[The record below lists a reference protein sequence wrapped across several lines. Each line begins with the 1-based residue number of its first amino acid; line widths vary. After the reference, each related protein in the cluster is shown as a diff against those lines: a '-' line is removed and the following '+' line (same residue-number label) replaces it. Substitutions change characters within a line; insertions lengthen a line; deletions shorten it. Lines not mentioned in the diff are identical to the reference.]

1 MAIGSVADV
10 INAKSVEL
18 SLDPT
23 GTNDEFVLLQEI
35 TMPLSRPETREA
47 VSGGSVYFYGQHDNS
62 FDATI
67 LLSALDIGTYL
78 DFNKFVNGAL
88 VQNTYDIKLTSK
100 ANNITTIRVTAVTPE
115 QDVQKLPTGGVK
127 IRQTFRITE
136 DVDSSNVI

>member
-1 MAIGSVADV
+1 MAIGNISDV
-10 INAKSVEL
+10 INAKEVKL
-18 SLDPT
+18 VLNPT
-23 GTNDEFVLLQEI
+23 GSNDEFVLLQEI

-47 VSGGSVYFYGQHDNS
+47 VDGGSVYFYGQHENS

-88 VQNTYDIKLTSK
+88 VENTYDIQLTSK
-100 ANNITTIRVTAVTPE
+100 INTIKKIRVTAVTPN
-115 QDVQKLPTGGVK
+115 QNIQKLTTGGVK
-127 IRQTFRITE
+127 IQQTFRITE